1 MKRSDPY
8 VSALPCIRL
17 IRVLALTIYHVA
29 GVIAATVFKG
39 RDPSRIARQA
49 KGWAADLVN
58 RLHIDIQI
66 QGKFPDR
73 GVLVVSNHRSYLDIV
88 VILSQIESA
97 FLAKVEL
104 RKWPVFGFAAMK
116 GNTVFVDRSDRD
128 SRKASR
134 EQIIDRLNQG
144 ISVVVFPEGTTSAGP
159 GLLPLKNGIFD
170 ITATK
175 NIPVVP
181 VAVCYE
187 NKNAA
192 WIDDDTFVRHF
203 LDIFKTRPLKS
214 HLIIGPVLTK
224 PNAADLKASCYHFI
238 EQALASKDNSPAV

>member
-1 MKRSDPY
+1 MNRSDRILFLRPY
-8 VSALPCIRL
+8 LRL
-17 IRVLALTIYHVA
+17 IRVLALTVFHVA
-29 GVIAATVFKG
+29 GVVAATVFKG
-39 RDPSRIARQA
+39 WDPSRVAGQA

-58 RLHIDIQI
+58 RLHIDIQME
-66 QGKFPDR
+66 GRFPDH

-97 FLAKVEL
+97 FLAKTEL
-104 RKWPVFGFAAMK
+104 RKWPVFGYAAMK
-116 GNTVFVDRSDRD
+116 GNTVFVDRSSRD
-128 SRKASR
+128 SRKAAR
-134 EQIIDRLNQG
+134 KQILDRLNQG

-159 GLLPLKNGIFD
+159 GLLALKNGIFD
-170 ITATK
+170 ITAEK

-181 VAVCYE
+181 VAVFYE

-203 LDIFKTRPLKS
+203 LDIFKTKPLKS

-224 PNAADLKASCYHFI
+224 TNAADLKASCYHFI
-238 EQALASKDNSPAV
+238 EQALASTDNSPAV